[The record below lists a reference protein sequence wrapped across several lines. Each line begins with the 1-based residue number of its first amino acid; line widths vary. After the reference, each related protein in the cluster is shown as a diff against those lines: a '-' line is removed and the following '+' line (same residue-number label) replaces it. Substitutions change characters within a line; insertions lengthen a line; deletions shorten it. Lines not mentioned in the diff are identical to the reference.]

1 MCALETLGGVQ
12 VRSETRGWGGG
23 QNFKM
28 IFFVPGAS
36 WGPNFEKVDKIHTR
50 GENFSI
56 KKVILTISEFC
67 GAGGGSA
74 PWPPLCYGPRVTRI
88 KSRETVNCPFSN
100 AISDED
106 IDDIEKLYGKT
117 SVDSRTHA

>member
-1 MCALETLGGVQ
+1 M
-12 VRSETRGWGGG
+12 GGG

-28 IFFVPGAS
+28 IYFVPGAS

-67 GAGGGSA
+67 GAGGAG
-74 PWPPLCYGPRVTRI
+74 PPGH
-88 KSRETVNCPFSN
+88 PF
-100 AISDED
+100 ATGLE
-106 IDDIEKLYGKT
+106 L
-117 SVDSRTHA
+117 RA